1 MICLEV
7 IRLTSKQQ
15 SWAMTSRLSI
25 LHPAVLNYSTLCTK
39 LLMSFLSLWQ
49 PAREVA
55 FV

>member
-1 MICLEV
+1 M
-7 IRLTSKQQ
+7 TSKQQ
-15 SWAMTSRLSI
+15 SWAMNLRLGI
-25 LHPAVLNYSTLCTK
+25 LYPVVLNYSTSCTK